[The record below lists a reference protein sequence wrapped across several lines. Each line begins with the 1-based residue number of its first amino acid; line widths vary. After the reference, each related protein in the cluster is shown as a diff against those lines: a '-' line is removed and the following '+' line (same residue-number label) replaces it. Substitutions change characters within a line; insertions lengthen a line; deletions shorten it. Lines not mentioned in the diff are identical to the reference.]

1 MTTDSDLVLVT
12 GGTGTLGSAVARAF
26 LGCGARVAVT
36 YRSDDKY
43 AQLVATVSVSH
54 ARLAGY
60 PVDAGDVAGLKSLV
74 ERLTADGSRLDVLVN
89 TVGGYAGGAK
99 LWETDGSTLARMLAL
114 NLMSGYNA
122 ARAVLPVMLKQGRGS
137 IINIAARA
145 AIDPPGGAAEY
156 AASKA
161 AALALMQSLSADV
174 VGSGVRVNTILP
186 RIVDSEEN
194 RKALPKADHAKWT
207 KAADIASLIVSLC
220 GPGAMTM
227 NGAAIPV

>member
-1 MTTDSDLVLVT
+1 MTADWDLVLVT

-26 LGCGARVAVT
+26 LGRGARVAVT

-43 AQLVATVSVSH
+43 AQLLATVLDSR

-60 PVDAGDVAGLKSLV
+60 RVDAGDAAGLQSLV
-74 ERLTADGSRLDVLVN
+74 ERLTADGSRVDVLVN

-99 LWETDGSTLARMLAL
+99 LWETDASALTRMLAL
-114 NLMSGYNA
+114 NLMSGYNT
-122 ARAVLPVMLKQGRGS
+122 ARAVMPAMLKQGRGS

-161 AALALMQSLSADV
+161 AALALMQSLAADV

-186 RIVDSEEN
+186 RIIDSEEN

-220 GPGAMTM
+220 GPDAKTM